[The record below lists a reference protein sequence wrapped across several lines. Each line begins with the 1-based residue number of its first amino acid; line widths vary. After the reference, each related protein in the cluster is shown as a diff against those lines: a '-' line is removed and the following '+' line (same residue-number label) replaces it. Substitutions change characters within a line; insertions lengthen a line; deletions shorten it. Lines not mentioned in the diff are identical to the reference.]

1 MTGAPLG
8 SSVFVDGVQ
17 KSAAA
22 VLNDHPQVL
31 RVTPGA
37 HVVEI
42 HVGEPVIYRE
52 EIDLGPGERRVVAVL
67 SGSTR

>member
-8 SSVFVDGVQ
+8 SVVFVDGVQ
-17 KSAAA
+17 KGAAA

-42 HVGEPVIYRE
+42 HVGEPVVYR
-52 EIDLGPGERRVVAVL
+52 
-67 SGSTR
+67 